1 MLSRFVV
8 WLLGFALLAR
18 LGLLARLRLP
28 IFGGLLLLRRRGL
41 LRCLFLLGGL
51 LLLSLDDPQLRVQL
65 LLEVVLDGLERVL
78 QLVEGCLLELDGLVV
93 FQQLAAQVVRI
104 LLPLVLDDLL
114 HLLEHGLVLFVEG
127 ALVQGKVLVV
137 QVEALVLLLDLLR
150 QRLAECFNPPVQL

>member
-1 MLSRFVV
+1 MKVLKQH
-8 WLLGFALLAR
+8 LLLPLR
-18 LGLLARLRLP
+18 LGLKLGLRLD
-28 IFGGLLLLRRRGL
+28 
-41 LRCLFLLGGL
+41 LLGGL

-65 LLEVVLDGLERVL
+65 LLEVVLDRLERVL

-137 QVEALVLLLDLLR
+137 QVEALVLLLDLL
-150 QRLAECFNPPVQL
+150 